1 MNPEDGEQ
9 LEAGVKRA
17 LNFPNISLFWLA
29 PSKRT
34 GKDTVQQ
41 IGLEPFSFLTSK
53 HSRCFPLWPGLLT
66 ALQF

>member
-17 LNFPNISLFWLA
+17 LNFPNISLFWLV

-34 GKDTVQQ
+34 GKGTVKQ
-41 IGLEPFSFLTSK
+41 IGLEPFSS
-53 HSRCFPLWPGLLT
+53 
-66 ALQF
+66 